1 MTRSA
6 WMLGLAILGALVGP
20 APADAQ
26 PKELPLTVS
35 TTFGPSEIL
44 RKTDQ
49 WVPAKLRDKV
59 AAGEGVRTLGG
70 GRVTL
75 LTAGGNSLRMAQ
87 FSQVFVPAPDPARA
101 APADGSARLSLD
113 GGRVWVSVLPLT
125 VTRAPLEIEAGPV
138 TVGIRSGGT
147 FIRASQ
153 DGSIV
158 VRVFH
163 GLAVARA
170 TKGGWDRTLQAGTE
184 ILVPAAGGAPT
195 PQAITSD
202 PNEANWVRWN
212 SEQDAAGYGGPGP
225 K

>member
-6 WMLGLAILGALVGP
+6 WMLALAILGALVAP

-26 PKELPLTVS
+26 RKELPLTVS

-44 RKTDQ
+44 RKTDK
-49 WVPAKLRDKV
+49 WEPAKLRDKV
-59 AAGEGVRTLGG
+59 AEGEGVRALAG

-75 LTAGGNSLRMAQ
+75 LTNSGNSLRLAQ
-87 FSQVFVPAPDPARA
+87 FTQMFVPAPDPARPA
-101 APADGSARLSLD
+101 ATDAPARVTLD

-147 FIRASQ
+147 FIRANQ
-153 DGSIV
+153 DGGIL
-158 VRVFH
+158 VRVYH

-184 ILVPAAGGAPT
+184 ILVPASGGAPT
-195 PQAITSD
+195 PQPITSD

-212 SEQDAAGYGGPGP
+212 SEQDVAGYGMPAP

>member
-6 WMLGLAILGALVGP
+6 WMLGLAILGVLAGP
-20 APADAQ
+20 APAAAQ

-49 WVPAKLRDKV
+49 WVPAKLRDKI
-59 AAGEGVRTLGG
+59 AEGEGARALAG

-75 LTAGGNSLRMAQ
+75 LTASGNSIRMAQ
-87 FSQVFVPAPDPARA
+87 FSQLFVPAPDPARPAAAA
-101 APADGSARLSLD
+101 APARLTLD
-113 GGRVWVSVLPLT
+113 GGRIWVSVLPLT

-147 FIRASQ
+147 FIRANQ
-153 DGSIV
+153 DGSIM

-195 PQAITSD
+195 PIAISSD
-202 PNEANWVRWN
+202 PNEVNWVKWN
-212 SEQDAAGYGGPGP
+212 SEQDAAGYGGPAP